1 VVPIG
6 SSVVMEN
13 TAVNGHPI
21 WRDYRPGPGEAAA
34 RILAVDDRF
43 TRARSFERLAVT
55 FNLGAYLRRVR

>member
-1 VVPIG
+1 
-6 SSVVMEN
+6 MEN